1 MTYGLASSNEQA
13 ICSMTV
19 FASAHIADHRSARQ
33 AHTWR
38 RQLSQRAPAVRGLR
52 WLKAMTTLGDARQG
66 GFAVV
71 PNRLRRQF
79 AIAAWDSPEDFEA
92 FYAGS
97 PLADAWHHDC
107 DYAWHVLLKP
117 WRSSG
122 SFNGSDPF
130 GELETPEPES
140 GPIGVLTLGRCPWRR
155 LSAFTGEGTALTSRI
170 LGANGLITALTAGFP
185 VSGNATFSLW
195 ERTDDM
201 RRFAYGP
208 RGEGHGATIDADRRR
223 GILEEQIRVRFVP
236 LAIRGNWDPSTTPN
250 SDAVAGLASRLQS
263 KCGGRVGV

>member
-122 SFNGSDPF
+122 S
-130 GELETPEPES
+130 
-140 GPIGVLTLGRCPWRR
+140 
-155 LSAFTGEGTALTSRI
+155 
-170 LGANGLITALTAGFP
+170 
-185 VSGNATFSLW
+185 LW

-208 RGEGHGATIDADRRR
+208 RGEG
-223 GILEEQIRVRFVP
+223 
-236 LAIRGNWDPSTTPN
+236 
-250 SDAVAGLASRLQS
+250 
-263 KCGGRVGV
+263 